1 MRVRFERDLAEKT
14 LIIQE
19 EIGGQYALSIAFL
32 EQIARRFR
40 GVPEGVLRMGL
51 LPRRELGTS
60 LPRLQSVE
68 KVKTGVELWNIQTLR
83 RILAGV

>member
-1 MRVRFERDLAEKT
+1 
-14 LIIQE
+14 
-19 EIGGQYALSIAFL
+19 
-32 EQIARRFR
+32 
-40 GVPEGVLRMGL
+40 MGL